1 MTKVTNSDK
10 QKTTQKLSVT
20 IEDYLSLIFV
30 LERDNEPVVG
40 VQLAEL
46 LGVTPPTVTNTLKRM
61 ARDGLVRMDERG
73 THLTESGWRSAR
85 TVMRRHMLME
95 WMMVHM
101 LPWSKLH
108 QEAHNLE
115 HAISK
120 EAEMA
125 LFEELGRPKTCPHGN
140 PLPGQEEAV
149 KAWIPLTEIST
160 GENVVIRRIH
170 ELAEQNPELMG
181 FLEGKGIIPGSQAI
195 VTEVLPFNQ
204 TITLDVQKQSV
215 TLGFASAR
223 YVFAERSASDKIS
236 AAAAAI
242 RPTPRQRA
250 SSSKSNLG

>member
-10 QKTTQKLSVT
+10 QKTSQKLSTT
-20 IEDYLSLIFV
+20 IEDYLSLIYV

-61 ARDGLVRMDERG
+61 TRDGLISMDERG
-73 THLTESGWRSAR
+73 THLTEAGWGSAR

-120 EAEMA
+120 EAETA

-140 PLPGQEEAV
+140 PLPGQEDAV
-149 KAWIPLTEIST
+149 KTWVPLTEIPT
-160 GENVVIRRIH
+160 GEKIIIRRIH

-181 FLEGKGIIPGSQAI
+181 FLEGKGIMPSAQAT

-204 TITLDVQKQSV
+204 TITLDVQKKSV

-223 YVFAERSASDKIS
+223 YVFAERS
-236 AAAAAI
+236 
-242 RPTPRQRA
+242 T
-250 SSSKSNLG
+250 